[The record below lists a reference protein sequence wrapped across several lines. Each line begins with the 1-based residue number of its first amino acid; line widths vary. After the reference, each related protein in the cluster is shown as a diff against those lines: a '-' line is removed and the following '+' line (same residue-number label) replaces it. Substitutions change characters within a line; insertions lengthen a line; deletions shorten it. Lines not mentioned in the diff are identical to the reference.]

1 MKKKG
6 YRIKD
11 LHKVDRPREKLINY
25 GPKKLSTTELLAII
39 IGSGYTGKNV
49 ISLAG
54 EILKKNT
61 IKGLKKLKYD
71 LLKKEKGI
79 GSAKATQLIAAIEL
93 GRRIY
98 KQEEVIKFQ
107 EPKDVYGHLGNL
119 RKKKKEH
126 FVALYLNTQNEL
138 IHQETIS
145 IGSLNANIVHPREVF
160 EPAIKHLAARIIVAH
175 NHPSGNVEP
184 TKPDINVIDNLVQA
198 GKILGIMVSDHIII
212 GRDSYYSFKD
222 HNKI

>member
-54 EILKKNT
+54 EILRKNT
-61 IKGLKKLKYD
+61 IKGLKRLKYD

-107 EPKDVYGHLGNL
+107 EPKDVYNHLKDL
-119 RKKKKEH
+119 KSKKKEH
-126 FVALYLNTQNEL
+126 FVALYLNSQNEL

-145 IGSLNANIVHPREVF
+145 IGSLNASIVHPREVF
-160 EPAIKHLAARIIVAH
+160 EPAIKHLAAGIIVAH
-175 NHPSGNVEP
+175 NHPSGKDTPSKEDEQI
-184 TKPDINVIDNLVQA
+184 TKDLIKS
-198 GKILGIMVSDHIII
+198 GEILGIEIYDHIII
-212 GRDSYYSFKD
+212 TNKSYHSFKKN
-222 HNKI
+222 NKI